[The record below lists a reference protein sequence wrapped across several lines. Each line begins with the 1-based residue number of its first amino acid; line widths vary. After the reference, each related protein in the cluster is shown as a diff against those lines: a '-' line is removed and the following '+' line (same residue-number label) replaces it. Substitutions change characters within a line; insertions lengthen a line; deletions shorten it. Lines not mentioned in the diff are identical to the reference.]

1 MAASSSVALAPAPR
15 GLRSAP
21 ARGSDLRLLLLLAWK
36 NLSRHLRRTVIT
48 AGALAVSVAMF
59 IFMDSL
65 LRGID
70 TESQRNLVWYET
82 GSGRIVSAAQYRDLR
97 KVELQHEIVDYRPLG
112 AWLSERGVANAPRI
126 SFTGELFFG
135 EGALPVRLVGIDPA
149 SDPRVFRL
157 PEALLPGSEFL
168 TTGVPGLLL
177 GAWLSEDLGVAVGD
191 FVEIR
196 TRTRHGAMQTLEL
209 EVVGILLSPNP
220 TVNRG
225 VGFLPLDVVQ
235 YDLDMTGVTEIAL
248 GALRSPMGR
257 PVPVPSGAALER
269 ALERLNADLAGV
281 APGLTAA
288 GWPQLAP
295 DYLALVE
302 SKQSSNGVLLF
313 LIFLIASVGIS
324 NTMLIAVY
332 ERIREFG
339 MMRALGMDDAAIRA
353 TMVFEA
359 GAIGLLGSLVGLA
372 VGAAATWWLVNWGID
387 MSGLYGNV
395 NIGYRVTGI
404 FRGAWNPGIML
415 TAVIF
420 GVAASMAIALL
431 PARRA
436 LRLDVVQ
443 CLRYE

>member
-1 MAASSSVALAPAPR
+1 M
-15 GLRSAP
+15 
-21 ARGSDLRLLLLLAWK
+21 
-36 NLSRHLRRTVIT
+36 
-48 AGALAVSVAMF
+48 
-59 IFMDSL
+59 
-65 LRGID
+65 
-70 TESQRNLVWYET
+70 
-82 GSGRIVSAAQYRDLR
+82 
-97 KVELQHEIVDYRPLG
+97 
-112 AWLSERGVANAPRI
+112 
-126 SFTGELFFG
+126 
-135 EGALPVRLVGIDPA
+135 
-149 SDPRVFRL
+149 
-157 PEALLPGSEFL
+157 
-168 TTGVPGLLL
+168 
-177 GAWLSEDLGVAVGD
+177 SEDLGIAVGD
-191 FVEIR
+191 FVEVR

-220 TVNRG
+220 TINRG

-235 YDLDMTGVTEIAL
+235 YELDMTGVTEIAL

-257 PVPVPSGAALER
+257 PVAVPSGAALER
-269 ALERLNADLAGV
+269 ALERLNAELAALGV
-281 APGLTAA
+281 TAA

-359 GAIGLLGSLVGLA
+359 GAIGLLGSLAGLA

>member
-1 MAASSSVALAPAPR
+1 MAASSTTALATAPR
-15 GLRSAP
+15 GLRSAL
-21 ARGSDLRLLLLLAWK
+21 GSGRDLRFLLLLAWK
-36 NLSRHLRRTVIT
+36 NLSRHRRRTVIT

-59 IFMDSL
+59 IFMDSM

-82 GSGRIVSAAQYRDLR
+82 GSGRVVSAAQNRDLR
-97 KVELQHEIVDYRPLG
+97 KVELEHEIVDYRPLG
-112 AWLSERGVANAPRI
+112 AWLSERGVANTPRI
-126 SFTGELFFG
+126 RFTGELFFG
-135 EGALPVRLVGIDPA
+135 EGALPVRLVGIDPTT
-149 SDPRVFRL
+149 DPQVFRL

-168 TTGVPGLLL
+168 TAGIPGLIL
-177 GAWLSEDLGVAVGD
+177 GAWMSEDLGIVVGD
-191 FVEIR
+191 FVEVR

-209 EVVGILLSPNP
+209 EVAGILLSPNP
-220 TVNRG
+220 TINRG

-235 YDLDMTGVTEIAL
+235 YELDMTGVTEIAL

-257 PVPVPSGAALER
+257 PVAVPSGAALER
-269 ALERLNADLAGV
+269 ALERLNADLAALG
-281 APGLTAA
+281 GTAA

-359 GAIGLLGSLVGLA
+359 GAIGLLGSLAGLA

>member
-1 MAASSSVALAPAPR
+1 MAASSTTALATAPR
-15 GLRSAP
+15 GLRSAL
-21 ARGSDLRLLLLLAWK
+21 AGGRDLRFLLLLAWK
-36 NLSRHLRRTVIT
+36 NLSRHRRRTVIT

-59 IFMDSL
+59 IFMDSM

-82 GSGRIVSAAQYRDLR
+82 GSGRVVSAAQYRDLR
-97 KVELQHEIVDYRPLG
+97 KVELEHEIVDYRPLG
-112 AWLSERGVANAPRI
+112 AWLSERGVANTPRI

-135 EGALPVRLVGIDPA
+135 EGALPVRLVGIDPTT
-149 SDPRVFRL
+149 DPRVFRL
-157 PEALLPGSEFL
+157 PEALLSGSKFL
-168 TTGVPGLLL
+168 TAGVPGLIL
-177 GAWLSEDLGVAVGD
+177 GAWMSEDLGIVVGD
-191 FVEIR
+191 FVEVR

-209 EVVGILLSPNP
+209 EVAGILLSPNP
-220 TVNRG
+220 TINRG

-235 YDLDMTGVTEIAL
+235 YELDMTGVTEIAL
-248 GALRSPMGR
+248 GSLRSPMGR
-257 PVPVPSGAALER
+257 AVTVPSGAALER
-269 ALERLNADLAGV
+269 ALERLNADLATLGV
-281 APGLTAA
+281 TAV

-359 GAIGLLGSLVGLA
+359 GAIGLLGSLAGLA